1 MSTLNKLIII
11 IILRNE
17 KSYWFQQKNDA
28 KQRFWTYNI
37 KVNDLLQEVKSVLS
51 DAHFEA
57 IERITNILWVKNQW
71 AKKKSCKN

>member
-1 MSTLNKLIII
+1 MVLA
-11 IILRNE
+11 
-17 KSYWFQQKNDA
+17 KNDA

-71 AKKKSCKN
+71 AKKKGCKN

>member
-1 MSTLNKLIII
+1 MVLV
-11 IILRNE
+11 
-17 KSYWFQQKNDA
+17 KNDV

-71 AKKKSCKN
+71 AKKKVLKINGQ